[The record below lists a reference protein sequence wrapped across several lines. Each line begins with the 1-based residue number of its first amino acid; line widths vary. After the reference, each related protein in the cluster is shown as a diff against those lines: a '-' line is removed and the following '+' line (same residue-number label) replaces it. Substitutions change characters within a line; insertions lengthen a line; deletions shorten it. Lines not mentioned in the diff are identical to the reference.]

1 MKKLGDQIK
10 QLRFKKGITQE
21 ALADSVGVTKAS
33 ISNYECNHRNPPYNI
48 LCAIAK
54 TLEVDSDELLEY
66 MTSEKKQNTSKNDKT
81 DGKRP
86 RRVKKLLDAFYK
98 LTDEA
103 QLKAIERVEE
113 LGMIPEYRLGL
124 AKALQQYISNRCRLT
139 YTLCEDTSIPT
150 PYGSEFMSDSIDNID
165 DVRRITFYN
174 GTKKNETLY
183 WTFYCYDPEVIVD
196 AETLTKIFTSVYADL
211 PFEPYNNLAFAF
223 FDQNIFDT
231 FYGCYEDQQEMPEL
245 DYEPRRTR
253 IPALFLL
260 LDKETLQVKDVID
273 YDPNKY

>member
-33 ISNYECNHRNPPYNI
+33 ISNYECNHRNPPYNV

-54 TLEVDSDELLEY
+54 TLEVDPDELLAY
-66 MTSEKKQNTSKNDKT
+66 MTSEKKQNTYKND
-81 DGKRP
+81 KRP

-113 LGMIPEYRLGL
+113 LGMIPEYRLEL
-124 AKALQQYISNRCRLT
+124 AKVLQQYISNRCRLT
-139 YTLCEDTSIPT
+139 YTLFEDTGTPK
-150 PYGSEFMSDSIDNID
+150 PYGSEPISDNSD
-165 DVRRITFYN
+165 DMHDIRRITFYN

-183 WTFYCYDPEVIVD
+183 WTFYCYAPEVVVD
-196 AETLTKIFTSVYADL
+196 AETVKDIFTSVYANIS
-211 PFEPYNNLAFAF
+211 FEPENNLAFAF
-223 FDQNIFDT
+223 FDQDILDT
-231 FYGCYEDQQEMPEL
+231 FYSCYEYRQELPKL
-245 DYEPRRTR
+245 DYELSREGT
-253 IPALFLL
+253 PALFLL
-260 LDKETLQVKDVID
+260 LDKETLQVRDVVD
-273 YDPNKY
+273 YDPNK